1 MLTETFRIDSLRLRN
16 YRCFSACEV
25 RLEPKLTVLVAEN
38 GRGKTTLLDA
48 LSAALEPV
56 VDGLTGVRQWSG
68 VGMGDVRVVRQE
80 GAMMPVLPTE
90 ISATGII
97 DGEKQTWRLGRSG
110 VTPHSRNST
119 RDLKTMRS
127 RVRSMRSRL
136 DSFASEQ
143 RELAPPLPLVAYYG
157 TGRLWAPQRLT
168 RGRLQRDLSALGR
181 LSGYQDCLS
190 SDSSFKTFVA
200 WYGDMAH
207 AARSSTSFAARP
219 GEQPVLLLAAVRQ
232 ATATVLEPTGW
243 TVLDWDYPP
252 TSPNGSPPRGGRLVV
267 EHEDH
272 GRHSLSQLS
281 DGVRNMI
288 ALVADVA
295 HRCARLNPQFGED
308 APRRTPG
315 VLLVDE
321 VDMHLHPRWQQEV
334 IRSLQKAFPL
344 IQLVVTTHSP
354 QVLSTV
360 DSESIRMISVDEA
373 GVGRL
378 ARPDYQTRGVES
390 ADVLAR
396 VMGVHGVPK
405 IEEAEWL
412 SRYRA
417 LLQEGAEE
425 SVEARQLWPQI
436 VAHFGEV
443 HPVMDEVRTLR
454 RLHAFKR
461 ASGLVGPE
469 SD

>member
-1 MLTETFRIDSLRLRN
+1 MLTETFRIGSLTLRN

-25 RLEPKLTVLVAEN
+25 RLDPKLTVLVAEN
-38 GRGKTTLLDA
+38 GRGKTTILDA

-56 VDGLTGVRQWSG
+56 VDGLTGVSQWNG
-68 VGMGDVRVVRQE
+68 IGIHDVRVVRQE
-80 GAMMPVLPTE
+80 GVMMPVLPTE

-119 RDLKTMRS
+119 KDLK
-127 RVRSMRSRL
+127 SMRARVQSMRARL
-136 DSFASEQ
+136 ESFASEE
-143 RELAPPLPLVAYYG
+143 REMAPPLPLVAYYG

-219 GEQPVLLLAAVRQ
+219 SEQPVLLLAAVRQ

-252 TSPNGSPPRGGRLVV
+252 TSATGLPPRGGRLVV

-308 APRRTPG
+308 APLRTPG

-334 IRSLQKAFPL
+334 IRLLQRAFPL
-344 IQLVVTTHSP
+344 LQVVVTTHSP

-360 DSESIRMISVDEA
+360 DSESIRMISVDE
-373 GVGRL
+373 VGIGHL
-378 ARPDYQTRGVES
+378 KLPDYQTRGVES

-396 VMGVHGVPK
+396 VMGVHGVPR

-417 LLQEGAEE
+417 LVQIGHESSAE
-425 SVEARQLWPQI
+425 AAGLWMHLTQ
-436 VAHFGEV
+436 HFGEQ
-443 HPVMDEVRTLR
+443 HPVMHEIGVLK
-454 RLHAFKR
+454 RLQEFKR
-461 ASGLVGPE
+461 AHGGTEPKGG
-469 SD
+469 